1 MADTGGIGSPDS
13 ILLANPPRQDG
24 LSLALQCRPIPDNP
38 RPEAPEFI
46 ASGPVRRCY
55 PAE

>member
-13 ILLANPPRQDG
+13 ILLANAPRLDV

-46 ASGPVRRCY
+46 ASGPVRRC
-55 PAE
+55 